1 MADRND
7 STKGNQPASHP
18 PNQPNPTQP
27 GYRPEPKT
35 PAVEKAKQGV
45 RDANK

>member
-1 MADRND
+1 MRDKDKATP
-7 STKGNQPASHP
+7 SPQPPAP
-18 PNQPNPTQP
+18 PKQPTQP

-35 PAVEKAKQGV
+35 PAVEKAKQEV